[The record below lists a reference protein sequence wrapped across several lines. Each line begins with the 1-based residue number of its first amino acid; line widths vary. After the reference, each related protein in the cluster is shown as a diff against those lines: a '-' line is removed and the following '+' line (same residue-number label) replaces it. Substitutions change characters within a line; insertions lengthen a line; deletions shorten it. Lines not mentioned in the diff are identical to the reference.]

1 VKHALKAGPFLQVKT
16 PAKSNA
22 GGGGGKRLFVGN
34 LSFRATEDTL
44 SEFFKAAGPVSD
56 VYIAQDDN
64 GSRGFGFVR
73 MDTEEGVAKVLSPE
87 PLPYGKLGL
96 LIF

>member
-1 VKHALKAGPFLQVKT
+1 M
-16 PAKSNA
+16 
-22 GGGGGKRLFVGN
+22 
-34 LSFRATEDTL
+34 
-44 SEFFKAAGPVSD
+44 SD

-96 LIF
+96 LIFCMHVLLLNALFGASQMTVLAPCRHWS

>member
-1 VKHALKAGPFLQVKT
+1 
-16 PAKSNA
+16 
-22 GGGGGKRLFVGN
+22 
-34 LSFRATEDTL
+34 
-44 SEFFKAAGPVSD
+44 VSD

-73 MDTEEGVAKVLSPE
+73 MDTEEGVAKVLSPK

-96 LIF
+96 LIFCMHVPFC